1 MVSKSTLA
9 FCIAAVVLCL
19 PSMAFDQSR
28 EIFGPVL
35 PMVYDGQGGRH
46 YCLYGYHGPFDPSI
60 DPKSD
65 YTTVVCPRESPR
77 VPWLWSAQQ
86 ERFSWGKAR
95 AQTKRAKVK
104 HRTEGGD

>member
-9 FCIAAVVLCL
+9 FCIAAVVLCS
-19 PSMAFDQSR
+19 PRWRSTSR
-28 EIFGPVL
+28 VRYFGPVL

-65 YTTVVCPRESPR
+65 YTTVVCPRESLR

-86 ERFSWGKAR
+86 ERFSSGKAR
-95 AQTKRAKVK
+95 AHTKRAKVK

>member
-77 VPWLWSAQQ
+77 CRGSGALSKSSSV
-86 ERFSWGKAR
+86 
-95 AQTKRAKVK
+95 RAKPEPRQSGRK
-104 HRTEGGD
+104 